1 MIGETTNIPDS
12 VQGSAPGN
20 APSKIPTGLS
30 GLYRFRDLLWSWTT
44 RNVRGRYQQSV
55 LGWLWAIIQ
64 PVASVLIFTVIFT
77 MFVPVDTEGV
87 PYILF
92 SYTAMVPWT
101 LLALAITDMS
111 NALVF
116 NMNLV
121 TKIYFPREILPLAA
135 MLARLLDFGIAALLL
150 AVLVIIYRPD
160 MYIPGLPMLPVILII
175 QLALITGLGLAFA
188 ALNVFYRDVQPFL
201 ALGIQ
206 LWFYASP
213 IIYPVTA
220 VPTHLQ
226 PLYFLNPMA
235 GILESYRN
243 ILLYNQPPSPW
254 LWLSAVVSAIVLVVG
269 YWFFKRVEFLFAD
282 LV

>member
-1 MIGETTNIPDS
+1 MIGETTKIPAS
-12 VQGSAPGN
+12 PGN
-20 APSKIPTGLS
+20 APSRTPNGLL

-77 MFVPVDTEGV
+77 RFVPVNTDGV

-101 LLALAITDMS
+101 LLSLALTDMS

-135 MLARLLDFGIAALLL
+135 MLARLLDFAIAALLL
-150 AVLVIIYRPD
+150 AVLVVIYQPAI
-160 MYIPGLPMLPVILII
+160 YIAGLPMLPVVLLV

-213 IIYPVTA
+213 IIYPVSA
-220 VPTHLQ
+220 VPANLHF
-226 PLYFLNPMA
+226 LYFLNPMA

-243 ILLYNQPPSPW
+243 ILLYNQPASPW
-254 LWLSAVVSAIVLVVG
+254 LWLSAVVSAILLVVG